1 MLALILSRA
10 VQGIGAAMIASA
22 ARVLAIE
29 AMPEGSEGRTS
40 GYMTMAFHSGLL
52 LGPPVGG
59 VLIDLVGWRWVFF
72 LLIPI
77 ALAGIALTILGARG
91 RRAARRRGPISID
104 YLGAALLIALTIM
117 LTVLL
122 DERAARLV
130 GGGRRA

>member
-1 MLALILSRA
+1 
-10 VQGIGAAMIASA
+10 MIASA

-40 GYMTMAFHSGLL
+40 GYMTMAFHAGLL

-77 ALAGIALTILGARG
+77 AVAGIALTVLGARG
-91 RRAARRRGPISID
+91 RRRWRGAARSPS
-104 YLGAALLIALTIM
+104 T
-117 LTVLL
+117 TS
-122 DERAARLV
+122 ARPSWSCSPSC
-130 GGGRRA
+130 

>member
-59 VLIDLVGWRWVFF
+59 VLIDLVGSRWVFF

-77 ALAGIALTILGARG
+77 ASAGIALTIRELGDGARSGDPG
-91 RRAARRRGPISID
+91 RSPSTTSARRS
-104 YLGAALLIALTIM
+104 
-117 LTVLL
+117 
-122 DERAARLV
+122 
-130 GGGRRA
+130 